1 VGRRGRCAEQRPV
14 GRGERCTRRAIG
26 KKHNA
31 LTPAAR
37 STSVTYLSDTTII
50 RIQKIVD
57 TPPVML
63 AGLRGMP
70 CSGLKVSLTA

>member
-1 VGRRGRCAEQRPV
+1 
-14 GRGERCTRRAIG
+14 
-26 KKHNA
+26 
-31 LTPAAR
+31 
-37 STSVTYLSDTTII
+37 LSDTTII